1 MEVILIRHGIAE
13 DGVVDAKREL
23 TPKGIERLHETFK
36 DYAKELDTNSMTRV
50 WSSPLVRAVQTAAIL
65 CDHLKIE
72 DFERYSFIA
81 SGEYELFKEAID
93 AQDVRSRII
102 ICGHEPILSEWT
114 LQLTGEYHPFKKGMI
129 VSIDISE
136 KPSINY
142 VIKPKK

>member
-13 DGVVDAKREL
+13 DGHPDAKREL
-23 TPKGIERLHETFK
+23 TQKGIERLNETFK
-36 DYAKELDTNSMTRV
+36 DFGEELSPNSMTRV

-65 CDHLKIE
+65 CDYLNIK

-81 SGEYELFKEAID
+81 SGEYELFKESLK
-93 AQDVRSRII
+93 AQDIRSRII

-114 LQLTGEYHPFKKGMI
+114 LELTGEYLPYKKGMI
-129 VSIDISE
+129 VSIDMNE

-142 VIKPKK
+142 VIKPKT